1 MERRRDLSKGG
12 DSMIYE
18 NVKQLCDEKNMT
30 IMALEKAAGLANGTV
45 GRWRNS
51 IPTAVSL
58 QKVAS
63 VLEVSMESLMKEET

>member
-1 MERRRDLSKGG
+1 
-12 DSMIYE
+12 MIYE
-18 NVKQLCDEKNMT
+18 NVKRLCDEKNMS

-45 GRWRNS
+45 GGWRTA

-63 VLEVSMESLMKEET
+63 VLEVSMETLMKEET

>member
-1 MERRRDLSKGG
+1 
-12 DSMIYE
+12 MIYE
-18 NVKQLCDEKNMT
+18 NVKQLCDKKNMT

-63 VLEVSMESLMKEET
+63 VLEVSMETLMKEET

>member
-1 MERRRDLSKGG
+1 
-12 DSMIYE
+12 MIYE
-18 NVKQLCDEKNMT
+18 NVKRLCDEKSMS

-63 VLEVSMESLMKEET
+63 VLEVSMETLMQETNFSNS

>member
-1 MERRRDLSKGG
+1 
-12 DSMIYE
+12 MIYE
-18 NVKQLCDEKNMT
+18 NVKRLCDEKRMS

-45 GRWRNS
+45 GGWRTA

-63 VLEVSMESLMKEET
+63 VLEVSMETLMKEET